1 MRKIAFFDI
10 DGTLTS
16 EIDGSIQRSA
26 VDAIRAARENGNL
39 MFINS
44 GRCLSI
50 IEKRFRDIGWDGLVL
65 GCGTHIIC
73 DGKDILYRTLP
84 RTVIDEIADA
94 ARESRIDLHFEG
106 RSCMCFTSPE
116 TLRNDWAKHYYEY
129 LLKTYKMPE
138 SIYEPGFSADKFVI
152 WLSEDS
158 DLELFRKTSDKYFQ
172 YIDRD
177 RDFKEFVPLG
187 FSKATGLQAVL
198 DYYGLPLEAAYAFG
212 DSNNDL
218 AMLTYVPNSIAMG
231 NAQPASLFD
240 KVSYRTGNAS
250 GNGIQDALAHF
261 GFI

>member
-16 EIDGSIQRSA
+16 EIDGAIQKSA
-26 VDAIRAARENGNL
+26 VDAIRAARKNGNL

-50 IEKRFRDIGWDGLVL
+50 IEQRFRDIGWDGLVL

-73 DGKDILYRTLP
+73 DGKDILNRTLP
-84 RTVIDEIADA
+84 RTVIDEVAEA
-94 ARESRIDLHFEG
+94 ASESRIDLHFEG

-177 RDFKEFVPLG
+177 EDFKEFVPHG
-187 FSKATGLQAVL
+187 FSKATGIQAVL
-198 DYYGLPLEAAYAFG
+198 DYYDIPLSDAYAFG

-231 NAQPASLFD
+231 NAQPSSLFD
-240 KVSYRTGNAS
+240 KVTYRTGNAS
-250 GNGIQDALAHF
+250 STGIRDALEHF